1 MLSPTLSLTV
11 LALASGIVSA
21 DRTFTIKNNCK
32 YTIWPALFTSAGTAP
47 FYPTGWEAKQGTKV
61 SFKVAEDWNGR
72 IWARTSCKFDGST
85 LPSTTAASRAAVT
98 EASNARASAALASL
112 PPPSGE
118 WNLAASNEDWYDVS
132 AVDGTN
138 IPMSI
143 TNDAGCAQPSC
154 KKDINKVC
162 PTELSVYDSSHST
175 VLGCLASCQLRALTP
190 DPSNSPN
197 CCSGAFNTPQTC
209 PKQNVQYYEVFK
221 SNCPDAYAYAYDESS
236 GSALWTCPKAKKANY
251 TLTFCP

>member
-72 IWARTSCKFDGST
+72 IS
-85 LPSTTAASRAAVT
+85 
-98 EASNARASAALASL
+98 SAALASL